1 MSPANIRQQGM
12 AIIAALVVV
21 AAAAVATTA
30 IIERQA
36 TLADTLSSARDYTQ
50 ANWLLRGGLDWSR
63 MILFEEA
70 RRNAITRKGGVW
82 NQPIAGLE
90 ISTPH
95 DSRKAYF
102 SGQIEDE
109 QSKFNLWGLAIQGKV
124 QAKELAALEKLLASL
139 DLPAQLAIAISQ
151 RVAQTQT
158 KLDDKPVALGL
169 RNLGDLLGIKGM
181 SPQIVESLASY
192 LTILPQKTTV
202 NANTASAEVLS
213 ASIPSLDLA
222 QARQLTDQR
231 DSGLWFNN
239 RADFFNRINDPKIDS
254 ENQIGINSEWFKV
267 TGQVIMDKTVVSMQA
282 LLHREG
288 NQPPAIR
295 WIKN

>member
-1 MSPANIRQQGM
+1 MSPASRRQQGM

-36 TLADTLSSARDYTQ
+36 TLADTLSSERDYTQ
-50 ANWLLRGGLDWSR
+50 ATWLLRGGLDWSR

-70 RRNAITRKGGVW
+70 RRNATTRKGGVW

-124 QAKELAALEKLLASL
+124 QAKELATLEKLLASL
-139 DLPAQLAIAISQ
+139 DLPTQLAIAISQ

-158 KLDDKPVALGL
+158 KLDDKPVTLGL
-169 RNLGDLLGIKGM
+169 RGLGDLLGIKGM
-181 SPQIVESLASY
+181 SPQIAESLSSY

-213 ASIPSLDLA
+213 ASVPGLDLA

-254 ENQIGINSEWFKV
+254 RNQIGINSEWFKV

-282 LLHREG
+282 LLHRKG

>member
-213 ASIPSLDLA
+213 ASIPGLDLA